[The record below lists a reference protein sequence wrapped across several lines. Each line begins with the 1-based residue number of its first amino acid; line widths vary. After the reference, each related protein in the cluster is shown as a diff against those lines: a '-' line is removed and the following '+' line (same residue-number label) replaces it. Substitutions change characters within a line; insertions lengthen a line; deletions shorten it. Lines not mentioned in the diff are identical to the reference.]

1 MYKTLGAASRRSLLS
16 LDALYFILADVR
28 GGLGPFLA
36 VYLASVHRWDP
47 ARIGVA
53 MSVMGLAGLVS
64 QAPAGA
70 LIDHTRNKRALV
82 AASFALVA
90 VGALAM
96 VARPTPVVVL
106 SSQVVIGMVGATF
119 GPALAA
125 ISLGLVGHEGL
136 ARRMGR
142 NHALDH
148 VGNVVAAALAGFI
161 GDWLGYGS
169 IFVLAA
175 VMCAGG
181 IIAVSL
187 IRGDEIDYERSR
199 GGEAEP
205 VGGIAEP
212 MFDKDLD
219 LAPPSRG
226 AKSSRFAALGELV
239 TNRRIL
245 IFTVS
250 VVLFHFANAAML
262 PLVGQKLTAGLTRGA
277 ARPMSAAIIAAQLV
291 MIPVALAASWLADS
305 RGRKWTLM
313 IGFAV
318 LPIRGLLYTLSDDHS
333 FLVAVQM
340 LDGVGA
346 GIFGVV
352 EVLIIA
358 DLTRGTGRFNLTQ
371 GALATAT
378 GLCGALS
385 NLVTGLVV
393 EAAGF
398 DAGFLTLAAIAAA
411 ALVFFACAM
420 PETRRSPADASE
432 KTINPTHVVALNA
445 H

>member
-1 MYKTLGAASRRSLLS
+1 MDNTYESPSRRSLVS

-36 VYLASVHRWDP
+36 VYLASVHQWDP

-53 MSVMGLAGLVS
+53 MGAMGFAGLAS

-82 AASFALVA
+82 AAAFAVVA
-90 VGALAM
+90 AGALSM
-96 VARPTPVVVL
+96 VMKPTPVVVL
-106 SSQVVIGMVGATF
+106 SAQVLIGMVGAAF

-148 VGNVVAAALAGFI
+148 VGNVVAAALAGVI
-161 GDWLGYGS
+161 GDSLGYGS

-175 VMCAGG
+175 LMCAGG

-187 IRGDEIDYERSR
+187 IRGSEIDYERSR
-199 GGEAEP
+199 GGEVEP
-205 VGGIAEP
+205 SSAIAEP
-212 MFDKDLD
+212 MFDNDLD
-219 LAPPSRG
+219 FAPSGPR
-226 AKSSRFAALGELV
+226 AKSPRFAALGELV
-239 TNRRIL
+239 TDRRIL

-291 MIPVALAASWLADS
+291 MIPVALAASRLAES
-305 RGRKWTLM
+305 RGRKRTLL

-318 LPIRGLLYTLSDDHS
+318 LPIRGLLYTLSDDHAY
-333 FLVAVQM
+333 LVAVQM

-371 GALATAT
+371 GAVATAT
-378 GLCGALS
+378 GLGGVLS
-385 NLVTGLVV
+385 NVVTGLVV
-393 EAAGF
+393 QAAGF
-398 DAGFLTLAAIAAA
+398 DAGFLTLAAIAMAA
-411 ALVFFACAM
+411 FVFFALAM
-420 PETRRSPADASE
+420 PESQRNSADRDESALTAT
-432 KTINPTHVVALNA
+432 KGVALDNQ
-445 H
+445 